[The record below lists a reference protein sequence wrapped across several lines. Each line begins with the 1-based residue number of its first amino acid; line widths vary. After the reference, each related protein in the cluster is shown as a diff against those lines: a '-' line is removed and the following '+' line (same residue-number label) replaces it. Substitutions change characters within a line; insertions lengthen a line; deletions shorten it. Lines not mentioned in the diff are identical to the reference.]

1 MIMLYG
7 RTSLTEMAMNCFKEM
22 KADDYVPSRS
32 TYKYLIIALCGRK
45 GRKVDDALKIY
56 GEMISAGY
64 VPDKELIETYLGCL
78 CEVGRVLEAR
88 RCMNSLKIF
97 GYTVPFN
104 YSLFIRAGR
113 VEEALALLE
122 EVGEEKSIIDQLTCG
137 SIVHGLLRKGQLEEA
152 LAKEDAM
159 KPKGITPTI
168 HV

>member
-1 MIMLYG
+1 
-7 RTSLTEMAMNCFKEM
+7 MAMNCFKEM
-22 KADDYVPSRS
+22 KVDGYSPSRS
-32 TYKYLIIALCGRK
+32 TYK
-45 GRKVDDALKIY
+45 
-56 GEMISAGY
+56 
-64 VPDKELIETYLGCL
+64 
-78 CEVGRVLEAR
+78 
-88 RCMNSLKIF
+88 
-97 GYTVPFN
+97 
-104 YSLFIRAGR
+104 AGR

>member
-1 MIMLYG
+1 
-7 RTSLTEMAMNCFKEM
+7 
-22 KADDYVPSRS
+22 
-32 TYKYLIIALCGRK
+32 
-45 GRKVDDALKIY
+45 
-56 GEMISAGY
+56 
-64 VPDKELIETYLGCL
+64 
-78 CEVGRVLEAR
+78 
-88 RCMNSLKIF
+88 MNSLKIF